1 MVNQTPDQPEYE
13 FDWQNPNYVKQ
24 QYQIGRVFSRT
35 FLGVFKQWKPIL
47 LAFICTT
54 ICFSVFLAISM
65 LFFGADFTDSFGLDT
80 SQSGSA
86 GGIILI
92 IFLYILMIFGFVFV
106 MIMTDAAIFSHCR
119 NQKTSIRYLMSKAFK
134 KVVPLTFGVIFLV
147 IASFIGLI
155 LFIVPGLFIYFGWG
169 IFGPIYVNEN
179 IGLFDSFG
187 RSWELTKGYKRWFF
201 LTYILFSIILNFGFY
216 VVLLMF
222 LIPLALWFEGPGDSD
237 MALAIFG
244 FVLIVVTLLLMLV
257 NFALQAAFA
266 TANYLEVRELK
277 EPFDEESMA
286 KVFS

>member
-1 MVNQTPDQPEYE
+1 MVSQTPDQQTYE

-35 FLGVFKQWKPIL
+35 FRGVFKQWKPIL

-65 LFFGADFTDSFGLDT
+65 LFFGAGFTDSFGLDT
-80 SQSGSA
+80 SQSSSA
-86 GGIILI
+86 GETILV
-92 IFLYILMIFGFVFV
+92 IFLSMLMIFGFIFV
-106 MIMTDAAIFSHCR
+106 MVVTDAAIFSHYR

-134 KVVPLTFGVIFLV
+134 MVVPLTFGLLLFVF
-147 IASFIGLI
+147 ASYIGLI
-155 LFIVPGLFIYFGWG
+155 LFIVPGLFIYYGWG

-179 IGLFDSFG
+179 KGLFESFG
-187 RSWELTKGYKRWFF
+187 RSWELMKGYKRWFLLTSF
-201 LTYILFSIILNFGFY
+201 LLSMILNIGFN
-216 VVLLMF
+216 VIFLAL
-222 LIPLALWFEGPGDSD
+222 LIPVAVLVEGSSD
-237 MALAIFG
+237 FGIATGIFG
-244 FVLIVVTLLLMLV
+244 FVFAIIFSLIML
-257 NFALQAAFA
+257 FAIALQAAFV

>member
-1 MVNQTPDQPEYE
+1 MVNQTPDQQTYE
-13 FDWQNPNYVKQ
+13 FDWQNPDYVKQ

-65 LFFGADFTDSFGLDT
+65 LFFGAGFTDSFGLDT

-86 GGIILI
+86 GETISV
-92 IFLYILMIFGFVFV
+92 IFLSMLMIFGFIFV
-106 MIMTDAAIFSHCR
+106 MVVTDAAIFSHYR

-134 KVVPLTFGVIFLV
+134 KVVPLTFGLLLFVF
-147 IASFIGLI
+147 ASYIGLI

-179 IGLFDSFG
+179 KGLFESFG
-187 RSWELTKGYKRWFF
+187 RSWELMKGYKRWFLLTSF
-201 LTYILFSIILNFGFY
+201 LMSMILNVGFY
-216 VVLLMF
+216 VILLMVT
-222 LIPLALWFEGPGDSD
+222 IPLELWVQGAGTSD
-237 MALAIFG
+237 MVLTIMG
-244 FVLIVVTLLLMLV
+244 FVLIVVFLLLMLV
-257 NFALQAAFA
+257 GITLQAAFV